1 MVGVIKILKN
11 FSGLRLIGFIDR
23 RKQQKT
29 FVFIGNILNI
39 VEFGLCAIQYIGRNI
54 IQIF

>member
-29 FVFIGNILNI
+29 FVFIGNISNI